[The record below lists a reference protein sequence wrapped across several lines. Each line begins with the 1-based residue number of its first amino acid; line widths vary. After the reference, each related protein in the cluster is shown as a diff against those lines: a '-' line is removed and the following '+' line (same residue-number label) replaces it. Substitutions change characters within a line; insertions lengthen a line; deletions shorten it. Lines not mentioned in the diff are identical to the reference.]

1 MSPVVKQEPVRRTK
15 YLQRDE
21 ASLSHALLPRG
32 SCLGVLGHPWRVRL
46 VRGEQMGEANA
57 FVTRAIWGAHG
68 VRTHGIRTVHLQAA
82 ADGTA
87 SLLLRELLLIAL
99 GLLPARSLRAV
110 VLRPLPRAAITL
122 GLAVLLGFLVFI
134 EL

>member
-46 VRGEQMGEANA
+46 VRAEQQGKANA
-57 FVTRAIWGAHG
+57 VVSRPFAPANV
-68 VRTHGIRTVHLQAA
+68 GIRTVHPEAA